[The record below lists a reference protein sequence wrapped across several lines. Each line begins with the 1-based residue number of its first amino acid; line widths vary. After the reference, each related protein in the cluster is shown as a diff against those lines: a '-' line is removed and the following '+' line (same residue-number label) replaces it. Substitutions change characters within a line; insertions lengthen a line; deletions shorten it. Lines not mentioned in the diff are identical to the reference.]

1 LCPGRSVIETALMIS
16 TSTILSDP
24 SGMVIQDGL
33 DAILEEEDE
42 NLHDEQNDPL
52 HEQDEHDDDDDNH
65 SSLAWHL
72 DKFPDPSVSFSL
84 STRSFSPS
92 SEHSSFTASP
102 EWRESG
108 SSHITSVLSTLI
120 RDVEALSE
128 GLDEMQADIRNL
140 GLSKYLRPSVE
151 VPGHGEPPKLVFT
164 PATPDLEGDQTDEL
178 EDWEIEVKLKG
189 MLADVQMMYMDLA
202 EIAEEGYFPDGL
214 PSSLARDKQACDTSG
229 SGDSDGPTL
238 EPEDVMQMLTDLR
251 IPEMLEMD
259 SSDDDS
265 LLHDA
270 HSVSVY
276 SSETQ
281 QQAPAEEMEG
291 ELDLADEDLF
301 ADEEPQSSTSWSS
314 RFGSAPSLSVPL
326 TPSDSG
332 KECYAQGEKVSG
344 FRNESLPELSII
356 DERFLRNFEAG
367 VSPLS
372 QFIRSHSPTPKTTI
386 VRSVKHSS
394 TILFSAPPKPKSST
408 LRSRKSSSSP
418 STLTASPHLGPLF
431 SEPKPLLPFSIHLTP
446 RCPETGD
453 GSPKQS
459 LWSKL
464 KSIKR
469 NSAVGSIVGSP
480 RAGSPFKL
488 FGSPSKRSTIQ
499 SALQSS
505 SPSLVYDMASLRGNP
520 GCLPSRP
527 Y

>member
-1 LCPGRSVIETALMIS
+1 MAIK
-16 TSTILSDP
+16 
-24 SGMVIQDGL
+24 DGL
-33 DAILEEEDE
+33 DAILEEDDE
-42 NLHDEQNDPL
+42 KLQDEQRDL
-52 HEQDEHDDDDDNH
+52 LYEQDEHDDDDNH

-72 DKFPDPSVSFSL
+72 DKFPDPSLPFSL
-84 STRSFSPS
+84 PIRSS
-92 SEHSSFTASP
+92 SSSSDHSSFTASP

-108 SSHITSVLSTLI
+108 SSHITSVFSTLI

-128 GLDEMQADIRNL
+128 GLDEIQADIRNL
-140 GLSKYLRPSVE
+140 RISKHLRSPVE
-151 VPGHGEPPKLVFT
+151 IPGHGEPPKLVFT
-164 PATPDLEGDQTDEL
+164 PATPDLEGDQTEL

-189 MLADVQMMYMDLA
+189 MLADVQMMYTDLA
-202 EIAEEGYFPDGL
+202 EMAEEGYFPDGL
-214 PSSLARDKQACDTSG
+214 PSSLTREKHVHDTSG

-265 LLHDA
+265 LLYDV

-281 QQAPAEEMEG
+281 RQAPAEETEG
-291 ELDLADEDLF
+291 ELDPADEDLF
-301 ADEEPQSSTSWSS
+301 ADEGPQSSTSWSS

-332 KECYAQGEKVSG
+332 KECYAQGEKVSS
-344 FRNESLPELSII
+344 FPNESLPELSIV

-372 QFIRSHSPTPKTTI
+372 RFIRSHSPTPKTTI

-394 TILFSAPPKPKSST
+394 TILFSAPPKSKSST
-408 LRSRKSSSSP
+408 LKSKKSRSSP
-418 STLTASPHLGPLF
+418 STPTASPHLGPLF

-446 RCPETGD
+446 RFPETRD
-453 GSPKQS
+453 ESPKQS

-469 NSAVGSIVGSP
+469 NSLIVGSP
-480 RAGSPFKL
+480 RANSPFKL
-488 FGSPSKRSTIQ
+488 FGSPSKRSTMQ
-499 SALQSS
+499 LAPQSS
-505 SPSLVYDMASLRGNP
+505 SPTLVYEMASLRGNP